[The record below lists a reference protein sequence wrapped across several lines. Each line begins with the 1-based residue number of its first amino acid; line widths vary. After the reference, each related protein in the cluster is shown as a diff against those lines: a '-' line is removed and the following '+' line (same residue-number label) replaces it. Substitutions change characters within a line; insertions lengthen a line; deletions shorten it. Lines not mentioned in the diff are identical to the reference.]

1 MGIFTRQVQKSSVSE
16 ISETTLP
23 ETKDWIS
30 EQWRNYFASKYNHV
44 FTRQGRSKNHVVK
57 TNFYSPLI
65 PIQEKGRRIPVHILG
80 KVEAEIEKLMAQNH
94 IQKLDSCTDD
104 FFIAPIVITAKK
116 DGSIKLALDAKPVNA
131 QIHKNKYQMPV
142 VDELLSSIAQIISER
157 KEGEEVWTKLDCC

>member
-1 MGIFTRQVQKSSVSE
+1 MATAKANFIPLQDMQLSTMYGDYNKKKILILGAIQADISSAGWEVEKATFLVVENNRCLLGMDLQPKLGIFTRQVQKSSVSE

-65 PIQEKGRRIPVHILG
+65 PILE
-80 KVEAEIEKLMAQNH
+80 KVEEYQN
-94 IQKLDSCTDD
+94 IYS
-104 FFIAPIVITAKK
+104 A
-116 DGSIKLALDAKPVNA
+116 
-131 QIHKNKYQMPV
+131 
-142 VDELLSSIAQIISER
+142 R
-157 KEGEEVWTKLDCC
+157 